1 MLFLICSIICLFQSY
16 NHVFPH
22 MKSIILHDYF
32 HVQDDEMVE
41 FSLSVWAVAA
51 LKPKN
56 VNTKLCLLIFAA
68 YSNSMIRDSHE
79 RQQPRIYASACQ
91 LGGIPLLRVDR
102 EVSNATIS
110 IERGSLI
117 KVLLIT
123 VMLRAP
129 LGVAIVITPPLNK
142 TLISSWCRENTQFTF
157 HDTTCR
163 THTVVHG
170 ITSPSS
176 FCRAVC
182 NCHSVAECLCVI
194 V

>member
-1 MLFLICSIICLFQSY
+1 MIIFM
-16 NHVFPH
+16 FKT
-22 MKSIILHDYF
+22 MKWWN
-32 HVQDDEMVE
+32 
-41 FSLSVWAVAA
+41 SLSQCGLWLHLSQKMSTLSCVYYF
-51 LKPKN
+51 
-56 VNTKLCLLIFAA
+56 C
-68 YSNSMIRDSHE
+68 SNLMIRDSHE